1 MCCKISSV
9 SAMTLQTDIYA
20 RDTTASIMKKIE
32 ELNHLNDI
40 DTILDKILF
49 EARQLSHADA
59 GSIFIME
66 DDRLRFGYVHND
78 TLFKEHE
85 VSEAIYVDYTLP
97 VNDHSI
103 VGYVALTGEPLAI
116 DDAYQIPSDRPFMF
130 NQEYDH
136 KSGYTTRSMLTIP
149 LMTFHGKRVGVMQL
163 INAKN
168 QDNQIISFSKE
179 SQELVPLF
187 ANNAAVAVD
196 RGVMNREMILRMVRM
211 AELRDP
217 TETGTHV
224 QRVGS
229 YAAELYQRWAVK
241 QGADTQEMK
250 RKKDLIRLAA
260 MLHDVGKV
268 GIPDIIL
275 KKPEKLSDQ
284 EYDLMKWHTV
294 YGGRLFNNQTS
305 LLDAMSLDIA
315 LNHHEKW
322 NGKGYPGRI
331 KDIMSDELKMGVPK
345 KAGEIPLSAR
355 IVALADVYD
364 ALASKRPYK
373 ECWSDDQ
380 IFETIRNES
389 GKHFDPDL
397 VDTFFEIISVIKA
410 IQNKYRD

>member
-1 MCCKISSV
+1 V
-9 SAMTLQTDIYA
+9 SAINFQTNNYS
-20 RDTTASIMKKIE
+20 RETTASIMKKIE

-49 EARQLSHADA
+49 EARQLSQADA

-66 DDRLRFGYVHND
+66 DDKLRFGYVHND

-85 VSEAIYVDYTLP
+85 VSEAIYVDYTIP

-116 DDAYQIPSDRPFMF
+116 EDAYHIPADRPYKF
-130 NQEYDH
+130 NPEYDH
-136 KSGYTTRSMLTIP
+136 KSGYTTTSMLTIP

-168 QDNQIISFSKE
+168 HDNRIVSFSKE
-179 SQELVPLF
+179 SQALVPLF

-224 QRVGS
+224 QRVGA
-229 YAAELYQRWAVK
+229 YAAELYQRWAIK
-241 QGADTQEMK
+241 QGHDTQEMK

-268 GIPDIIL
+268 GIPDKIL
-275 KKPEKLSDQ
+275 KKPDKLSDQ
-284 EYDLMKWHTV
+284 EYDIMKWHTV

-305 LLDAMSLDIA
+305 QLDAMSLDIA

-322 NGKGYPGRI
+322 NGRGYPGKI
-331 KDIMSDELKMGVPK
+331 DNIMSDEMKLGVPK
-345 KAGEIPLSAR
+345 KTEEIPLSAR

-373 ECWSDDQ
+373 ESWSDDQ
-380 IFETIRNES
+380 IFETIRSES
-389 GKHFDPDL
+389 GNHFDPEL
-397 VDTFFEIISVIKA
+397 VNTFFEIISVIKA
-410 IQNKYRD
+410 IQTKYRD

>member
-1 MCCKISSV
+1 MNFHSD
-9 SAMTLQTDIYA
+9 TYA
-20 RDTTASIMKKIE
+20 RETTASIMKKIE

-66 DDRLRFGYVHND
+66 DDKLRFGYVHND

-85 VSEAIYVDYTLP
+85 VSEAIYGDYTIP

-103 VGYVALTGEPLAI
+103 VGYVALTGEPLTI
-116 DDAYQIPSDRPFMF
+116 DNAYHIPSGHPYMF
-130 NQEYDH
+130 NPEYDH
-136 KSGYTTRSMLTIP
+136 KSGYTTTSMLTIP

-163 INAKN
+163 LNAKN
-168 QDNQIISFSKE
+168 QGTHIVPFSKE
-179 SQELVPLF
+179 SQALVPLF

-196 RGVMNREMILRMVRM
+196 RGIMNREMILRMVRM

-224 QRVGS
+224 QRVGA
-229 YAAELYQRWAVK
+229 YAAEIFQQWAIK
-241 QGADTQEMK
+241 RGMDIQEMK

-268 GIPDIIL
+268 GIPDKIL
-275 KKPEKLSDQ
+275 NKPEKLSAQ
-284 EYDLMKWHTV
+284 EYDIMKWHTV

-305 LLDAMSLDIA
+305 QLDAMSLDIA

-322 NGKGYPGRI
+322 NGRGYPGKI
-331 KDIMSDELKMGVPK
+331 DNIMSDEMKPGVPK
-345 KAGEIPLSAR
+345 KTDEIPLSAR

-364 ALASKRPYK
+364 ALATKRPYK
-373 ECWSDDQ
+373 ESWSDDQ

-389 GKHFDPDL
+389 GNHFDPEL
-397 VDTFFEIISVIKA
+397 VNAFFEIISVIKA
-410 IQNKYRD
+410 IQTKYRD

>member
-1 MCCKISSV
+1 MV
-9 SAMTLQTDIYA
+9 NAMTFQVENYIKES
-20 RDTTASIMKKIE
+20 TALIMKKIE
-32 ELNHLNDI
+32 EVNHLNDI

-49 EARQLSHADA
+49 EARQISGADA

-78 TLFKEHE
+78 SLFKEHE
-85 VSEAIYVDYTLP
+85 VSEAVYVDYTIP
-97 VNDHSI
+97 INDQSI

-116 DDAYQIPSDRPFMF
+116 DDAYNIPSDRPFMF
-130 NQEYDH
+130 NPEYDH
-136 KSGYTTRSMLTIP
+136 KSGYKTVSMLTIP
-149 LMTFHGKRVGVMQL
+149 LMTFHGKKVGVMQL
-163 INAKN
+163 INAKD
-168 QDNQIISFSKE
+168 QEHRIVPFSKE
-179 SQELVPLF
+179 SQALVPLF
-187 ANNAAVAVD
+187 ANHAAVAVD
-196 RGVMNREMILRMVRM
+196 RGIMNREMILRMVRM

-229 YAAELYQRWAVK
+229 YAAELYQQWALK
-241 QGADTQEMK
+241 NGTETQERK

-268 GIPDIIL
+268 GIPDTIL
-275 KKPEKLSDQ
+275 NKPDKLSDC
-284 EYDLMKWHTV
+284 EYNIMKWHTV
-294 YGGRLFNNQTS
+294 YGGRLFKNQTS
-305 LLDAMSLDIA
+305 QLDVMGLEIA

-322 NGKGYPGRI
+322 NGSGYPGKI
-331 KDIMSDELKMGVPK
+331 GDLMCDDLKMGNPK
-345 KAGEIPLSAR
+345 KGEEIPLSAR

-373 ECWSDDQ
+373 ESWSDDQ

-389 GKHFDPDL
+389 GKHFDPEL

-410 IQNKYRD
+410 IQQKYRDEAK